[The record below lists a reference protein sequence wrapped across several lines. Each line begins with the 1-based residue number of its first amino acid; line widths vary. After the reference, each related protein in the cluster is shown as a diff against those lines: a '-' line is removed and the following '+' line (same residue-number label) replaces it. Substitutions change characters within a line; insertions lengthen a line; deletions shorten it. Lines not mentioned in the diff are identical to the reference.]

1 MLIHGGA
8 RSQGTSYSFARSLKQ
23 LFEKQGADAELIF
36 LSEYPKKKSIQSL
49 VQKIEAVDMVGF
61 IFPLYVDIIYSPNV
75 EVMEVLY
82 DSYKEKLKGKSI
94 FGIGQCGF
102 LDITRCEPI
111 VDYLRYFADACG
123 MKWCG
128 GLRYG
133 GAPRINGIY
142 LEDFGKAGE
151 RILSGFSQGIDELMA
166 GGIISQ
172 DTQDIIEEKMPRILY
187 RPFTW
192 MLSHMSR
199 KKGKSM
205 GITNLIDP
213 VYLEK

>member
-1 MLIHGGA
+1 M
-8 RSQGTSYSFARSLKQ
+8 KQ
-23 LFEKQGADAELIF
+23 LFEKQGADAELVF

-75 EVMEVLY
+75 EVMEVLH

-111 VDYLRYFADACG
+111 VDYLRYFAAACG

-128 GLRYG
+128 GLGYG
-133 GAPRINGIY
+133 GAPRINGTY
-142 LEDFGKAGE
+142 LENFGKTG
-151 RILSGFSQGIDELMA
+151 RQLLIGFSQAVDELMV
-166 GGIISQ
+166 GGMISQ
-172 DTQDIIEEKMPRILY
+172 DTQDIIEEKVPRILY
-187 RPFTW
+187 RPLTL
-192 MLSHMSR
+192 MLSHMNR
-199 KKGKSM
+199 KKGKAL